1 MLKENKKNEI
11 KNLVMQY
18 TNDKIF
24 DISKFREENSKVYAT
39 IPYYFGSIDK
49 MLHDFGL
56 IKIQKSKLNNKVTLR
71 NRLAYD
77 FLKELRSKHTLAEI
91 SQIYGVSRALINQQY
106 QALETAIKAEE
117 IESKIKH

>member
-1 MLKENKKNEI
+1 MRSKYYSSSFPSFEYKTYQSLKLKEKLE
-11 KNLVMQY
+11 
-18 TNDKIF
+18 
-24 DISKFREENSKVYAT
+24 
-39 IPYYFGSIDK
+39 
-49 MLHDFGL
+49 
-56 IKIQKSKLNNKVTLR
+56 SKLNNKVTLR